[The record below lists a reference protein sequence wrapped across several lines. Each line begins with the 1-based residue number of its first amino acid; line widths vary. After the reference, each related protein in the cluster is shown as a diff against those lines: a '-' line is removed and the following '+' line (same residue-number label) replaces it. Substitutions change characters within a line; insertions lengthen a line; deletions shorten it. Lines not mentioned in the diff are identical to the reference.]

1 MLFKKLILSKNA
13 NFSTPTKT
21 QTTNT
26 TTQRPKTKPTT
37 KMTRNITQRQ
47 ETRAAEDSSDDEEE
61 KQLREELDL
70 LFPTQE
76 RLNEPLPPRESI
88 AYEKKPLR
96 AQPKRLTLRHT
107 CPTKRDEMVRKLC
120 AGIQSK
126 LMLRFS
132 QSTWDRRTYLHNT
145 VCHFSE
151 NMSLELSEK
160 TILLALE
167 WISASVTAGTL
178 LTYATTLRA
187 MFPAHGGETLDAY
200 IQSLRKLSAK
210 NPIRQA
216 PPLTRAQF
224 DHLMRILPETVK
236 WAFWVAWK
244 TASRWG
250 ECRLLSSKNT
260 SFTAL
265 ADEVVIDFKELT
277 KGSATRPFRMDLI
290 VLIKDD
296 PQRISDFRRYIAKI
310 RTAPLTT
317 WTTTHLTTFLR
328 NTFPGSQLSAHSP
341 KRGAMQLVMEAAAAG
356 LIPMGL
362 AAQIAKHLGGQVVL
376 PDTTVRYITDRVAL
390 AKANGSG
397 SVTKL
402 L

>member
-1 MLFKKLILSKNA
+1 MLFKKLLLFKNA
-13 NFSTPTKT
+13 ELSTKQTT
-21 QTTNT
+21 QTTTKT
-26 TTQRPKTKPTT
+26 TRGPMKATTKKTRKTK
-37 KMTRNITQRQ
+37 QQ
-47 ETRAAEDSSDDEEE
+47 ETREAGDSSDDEEE

-76 RLNEPLPPRESI
+76 RLNEPLPPRDSI

-107 CPTKRDEMVRKLC
+107 CPTRRDEMVRKLC
-120 AGIQSK
+120 AGIQAK

-151 NMSLELSEK
+151 NMNLELSEK

-210 NPIRQA
+210 VPIRQA

-224 DHLMRILPETVK
+224 DQLMQILPEHVK

-250 ECRLLSSKNT
+250 ECRLLSNKNT

-296 PQRISDFRRYIAKI
+296 PQRISDFRRYLAKL

-356 LIPMGL
+356 LIPLGL

-376 PDTTVRYITDRVAL
+376 PDTTVRYTTDRVAL
-390 AKANGSG
+390 ARANGSG
-397 SVTKL
+397 SVTRL

>member
-1 MLFKKLILSKNA
+1 MLFKTLLLSKNA
-13 NFSTPTKT
+13 NLSTPTKT
-21 QTTNT
+21 KTTNT
-26 TTQRPKTKPTT
+26 TTQRQNTKTTTMKTKKIT
-37 KMTRNITQRQ
+37 KRK
-47 ETRAAEDSSDDEEE
+47 ETRITEESSDDEEE

-70 LFPTQE
+70 MFPTQE
-76 RLNEPLPPRESI
+76 RLNAPLPRESI

-96 AQPKRLTLRHT
+96 AQPKRLTLRHA
-107 CPTKRDEMVRKLC
+107 CPSKRDEMVRKLC
-120 AGIQSK
+120 AGIQAK

-132 QSTWDRRTYLHNT
+132 QSTWDRRTYLNNT

-151 NMSLELSEK
+151 NMNLDLSEK

-187 MFPAHGGETLDAY
+187 MFPTHGGETLDAY

-210 NPIRQA
+210 NPIKQA

-224 DHLMRILPETVK
+224 DHLMRILPENVK

-260 SFTAL
+260 SFTAS

-296 PQRISDFRRYIAKI
+296 PQRISDFRRYITKL
-310 RTAPLTT
+310 RTAPLTS

-328 NTFPGSQLSAHSP
+328 NTFPGTQLSAHSP

-356 LIPMGL
+356 LIPLGL

-376 PDTTVRYITDRVAL
+376 PDTTVRYTTDRVAL
-390 AKANGSG
+390 ARANGSG

>member
-1 MLFKKLILSKNA
+1 MLYKTLLILKNA
-13 NFSTPTKT
+13 KLSTKPTET
-21 QTTNT
+21 QTTT
-26 TTQRPKTKPTT
+26 MTRGPMKATT
-37 KMTRNITQRQ
+37 KMTRKQ
-47 ETRAAEDSSDDEEE
+47 ETREAGDSSDDEEE

-70 LFPTQE
+70 LFPTRG
-76 RLNEPLPPRESI
+76 RLNEPLPPRNSI
-88 AYEKKPLR
+88 AYQKKPLR
-96 AQPKRLTLRHT
+96 AQPKRLTLRHA

-224 DHLMRILPETVK
+224 DHLMRILPEHVK
-236 WAFWVAWK
+236 WAFWVEWK

-250 ECRLLSSKNT
+250 DGRLLSNKNT

-296 PQRISDFRRYIAKI
+296 PQRISDFRRYVAKL

-356 LIPMGL
+356 LIPLGL

-376 PDTTVRYITDRVAL
+376 PDTTVRYTTDRVAL
-390 AKANGSG
+390 ARANGSG

>member
-1 MLFKKLILSKNA
+1 M
-13 NFSTPTKT
+13 
-21 QTTNT
+21 
-26 TTQRPKTKPTT
+26 
-37 KMTRNITQRQ
+37 
-47 ETRAAEDSSDDEEE
+47 
-61 KQLREELDL
+61 
-70 LFPTQE
+70 
-76 RLNEPLPPRESI
+76 NEPLPSRQSI

-96 AQPKRLTLRHT
+96 AQPKRLALRHA
-107 CPTKRDEMVRKLC
+107 CPTKHDEMVRKLC
-120 AGIQSK
+120 AGIQAK

-151 NMSLELSEK
+151 NMNLEISEK

-224 DHLMRILPETVK
+224 DHLMRILPEHVK

-260 SFTAL
+260 SFTAS

-296 PQRISDFRRYIAKI
+296 PQRISDFRRYIAKL

-328 NTFPGSQLSAHSP
+328 STFPGSQLSAHSP

-356 LIPMGL
+356 LIPLGL

-376 PDTTVRYITDRVAL
+376 PDTTVRYTTDRVAL
-390 AKANGSG
+390 ARANGSG